1 MAKDLFNKYIW
12 LVDTIY
18 RNKKLTLEEINN
30 KWERSDISNGRALAR
45 RTFHYHRDTI
55 ESLFN
60 INIEC
65 DKKNGYCY
73 YIENTEEIENKG
85 VRSWLLSTFSIN
97 NLVNESVKLK
107 DRILFENIPSGQQ
120 FLSTIIN
127 AMKDNLVIEL
137 TYKSFWK
144 NEESTFQVR
153 PYFVKVFKQRWYF
166 IGKSI
171 GYDSLRTYSLDR
183 IVNIETT
190 KNKFS
195 MPKEFD
201 CEDFLKNS
209 FGIITDD
216 SCKPEEVLVKVFGN
230 QVNYFRSLPLHH
242 SQEEIEKTSDYSIFK
257 YKISTTFDLKK
268 ELLSQGANIEVLK
281 PLHLREEMRDIAKQM
296 LALLS

>member
-1 MAKDLFNKYIW
+1 
-12 LVDTIY
+12 
-18 RNKKLTLEEINN
+18 
-30 KWERSDISNGRALAR
+30 
-45 RTFHYHRDTI
+45 
-55 ESLFN
+55 
-60 INIEC
+60 
-65 DKKNGYCY
+65 
-73 YIENTEEIENKG
+73 
-85 VRSWLLSTFSIN
+85 
-97 NLVNESVKLK
+97 
-107 DRILFENIPSGQQ
+107 
-120 FLSTIIN
+120 
-127 AMKDNLVIEL
+127 
-137 TYKSFWK
+137 
-144 NEESTFQVR
+144 
-153 PYFVKVFKQRWYF
+153 
-166 IGKSI
+166 
-171 GYDSLRTYSLDR
+171 
-183 IVNIETT
+183 
-190 KNKFS
+190 